1 MVKMEVKIMSQVRVS
16 ENTHEMLR
24 SLSTKEGK
32 SMQDIIDQAV
42 EDYRRKA
49 FLEGLSDDYR
59 LLRENP
65 EVWKEHEEEMTLWDN
80 ALEDGL
86 NNE

>member
-65 EVWKEHEEEMTLWDN
+65 EDWKEHEEEMTLWDN